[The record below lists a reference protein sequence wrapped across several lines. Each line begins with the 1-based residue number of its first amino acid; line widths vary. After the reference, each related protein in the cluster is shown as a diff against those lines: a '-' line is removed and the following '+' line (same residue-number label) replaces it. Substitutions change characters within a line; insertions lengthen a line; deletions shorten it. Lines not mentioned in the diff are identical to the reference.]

1 MYVKKKYRRLLDLT
15 DEQFVI
21 PNSFQRFINEKK
33 LLHNLIIKSKGNNL
47 SCTCCG
53 YNFVAQ
59 AKVNGETRCPSCKRK
74 LLVKTDRL
82 KYYDF
87 KDHLQLL
94 DKIEEYYV
102 LRTFELRTFYKRGKE
117 KKSYITEFMRTILD
131 GTEIHDFVS
140 NQTCNHM
147 GYMYIAHTLPFTHWR
162 GRNYRWAY
170 RDVIGMVCP
179 YNLKSLLK
187 NTELKYSQLDKF
199 VSKMD
204 YIDFIK
210 YFKNI
215 AYYPSFELLVKLKLY
230 NLAVVADKFN
240 RGKNFQ
246 EIFGLPK
253 SSYPFIKKHNLNYD
267 QLEVLRLLQK
277 EDIRLINKLVGYRNL
292 KELSRYVNL
301 EDAYYNILRK
311 NPNSEH
317 EYLDYLRM
325 CIQLD
330 YPMKDKKILF
340 PRNLEQEHDR
350 LVDLIELVKNEAND
364 RLIKQR
370 LEHLNN
376 NIYQNK
382 KFIIFPA
389 PSVDSLIN
397 ESKQQCN
404 CVKTYCSRYAL
415 GEADIYYLRELN
427 NQDKSLVTV
436 EVIGTDIVQAKV
448 KYNDNPSKEQM
459 KFLNKW
465 RTNVLMKAIT

>member
-15 DEQFVI
+15 DKQFVI
-21 PNSFQRFINEKK
+21 PDSFQRFIDEKK
-33 LLHNLIIKSKGNNL
+33 LLHNLIIKSKGNRL
-47 SCTCCG
+47 LCTCCG
-53 YNFVAQ
+53 YSFVAQ
-59 AKVNGETRCPSCKRK
+59 AKVNCEIKCPNCKQK

-82 KYYDF
+82 QYYDF

-94 DKIEEYYV
+94 DKIEDYYV
-102 LRTFELRTFYKRGKE
+102 LRTFELRTFYNNGKE
-117 KKSYITEFMRTILD
+117 KQSYITEFMRTIID
-131 GTEIHDFVS
+131 GKETHDFVS

-147 GYMYIAHTLPFTHWR
+147 GYMYIAHNLPFTHWR

-179 YNLKSLLK
+179 YNLKQLLK
-187 NTELKYSQLDKF
+187 NTKLKYSQLDKF
-199 VSKMD
+199 VSRMD
-204 YIDFIK
+204 YIDFIE

-230 NLAVVADKFN
+230 NLAAVADKFN
-240 RGKNFQ
+240 KGRNFQ
-246 EIFGLPK
+246 EILGIPK
-253 SSYPFIKKHNLNYD
+253 TYYPFIKKHNLNYE
-267 QLEVLRLLQK
+267 QLKVLRLLKK
-277 EDIRLINKLVGYRNL
+277 EDMKLINKLVGYNNL
-292 KELSRYVNL
+292 DELSRYVNL
-301 EDAYYNILRK
+301 EDAYYKVLRK
-311 NPNSEH
+311 QHHIEH

-325 CIQLD
+325 CIQLG

-340 PRNLEQEHDR
+340 PGNVEQEHDR
-350 LVDLIELVKNEAND
+350 LVDLLEIVKNEAND

-376 NIYQNK
+376 NIYKNK

-415 GEADIYYLRELN
+415 GEADIYYLRELD

-436 EVIGTDIVQAKV
+436 EVRGTDIVQAKI
-448 KYNDNPSKEQM
+448 KYNDKPSEEQL
-459 KFLNKW
+459 KFLDKW
-465 RTNVLMKAIT
+465 RTNVLMKAMT